1 MPAASTPAKPHC
13 LLPASLAALVLATA
27 TKLQSTELAVRTRK
41 FTPPTA
47 WIMRNA
53 IFVFPTIATVKSV
66 RVLIRGA
73 SVFGYGLLAA
83 VMAEVA
89 DNTC

>member
-1 MPAASTPAKPHC
+1 M
-13 LLPASLAALVLATA
+13 
-27 TKLQSTELAVRTRK
+27 
-41 FTPPTA
+41 
-47 WIMRNA
+47 
-53 IFVFPTIATVKSV
+53 FPTIATVKSV

-89 DNTC
+89 DNTD